1 MRYGVC
7 AGIGTCEAV
16 AKAGYDYIELGVA
29 SDLIPNASESEW
41 NEKRAL
47 IDAMPLRPEAFN
59 SFVREGKI
67 VGEAADFP
75 ALTRY
80 VHSALSRAA
89 QVEGK
94 VIVFGSGGARS
105 IPQDFPLE
113 KAAQQMTDFL
123 NLCAEAS
130 EKTGVVVVIEPLC
143 RRECNYI
150 NLVSEGAEWARKI
163 GRPGVQ
169 NLADTFHMEQEN
181 EPLTAIVESADV
193 LAHVHVAD
201 TGRVAPGKGNFDYTA
216 LFTILSSANYDGRI
230 SIECNWEND
239 LEAQLLPSLQHL
251 KSTMKA

>member
-1 MRYGVC
+1 M
-7 AGIGTCEAV
+7 
-16 AKAGYDYIELGVA
+16 
-29 SDLIPNASESEW
+29 
-41 NEKRAL
+41 
-47 IDAMPLRPEAFN
+47 
-59 SFVREGKI
+59 
-67 VGEAADFP
+67 
-75 ALTRY
+75 
-80 VHSALSRAA
+80 
-89 QVEGK
+89 
-94 VIVFGSGGARS
+94 
-105 IPQDFPLE
+105 
-113 KAAQQMTDFL
+113 
-123 NLCAEAS
+123 
-130 EKTGVVVVIEPLC
+130 IEPLC

>member
-16 AKAGYDYIELGVA
+16 AKAGYNYIELGVA

-41 NEKRAL
+41 NEKRAV

-67 VGEAADFP
+67 IGETVDFP

-80 VHSALSRAA
+80 VHSALNRAA

-94 VIVFGSGGARS
+94 IIVFGSGGARS

-113 KAAQQMTDFL
+113 RVVQQMTDFL

-143 RRECNYI
+143 SRECNYI

-163 GRPGVQ
+163 GRSGVQ
-169 NLADTFHMEQEN
+169 NLADTYHMEQEN
-181 EPLTAIVESADV
+181 EPLTAIIESADV
-193 LAHVHVAD
+193 LAHVHIAD
-201 TGRVAPGKGNFDYTA
+201 TGRVAPGKGSFDYTA
-216 LFTILSSANYDGRI
+216 LQRILSEANYDGRV
-230 SIECNWEND
+230 SIECNW
-239 LEAQLLPSLQHL
+239 
-251 KSTMKA
+251 KVI